1 MVLSTEQNIPGC
13 VIIVVCCRYYH
24 ILYNQYANHVDH
36 MGVSYCVC
44 IMLYNI
50 YIYMLYLSNRW
61 NLGRTKKYAYL
72 PLLVCHVC
80 KTTDFN
86 QSCYCMMLPLLAAC
100 KTQLCHQAIDPMFHQ
115 TPTHPSL
122 TATSS
127 LVLASHLRLP
137 RAPFPRHWRVN

>member
-50 YIYMLYLSNRW
+50 YIYICYTSQ
-61 NLGRTKKYAYL
+61 
-72 PLLVCHVC
+72 
-80 KTTDFN
+80 TDGTWDE
-86 QSCYCMMLPLLAAC
+86 QKSMRICPC
-100 KTQLCHQAIDPMFHQ
+100 LCATCAKQQISTNPAI
-115 TPTHPSL
+115 
-122 TATSS
+122 A
-127 LVLASHLRLP
+127 
-137 RAPFPRHWRVN
+137 